1 MHDMYEAAPDL
12 FVAGL
17 ATGSRGVAVFSFAR
31 YDPRD
36 LHRLGIIWILILAE
50 VYFDTNNEFDL
61 K

>member
-36 LHRLGIIWILILAE
+36 SKLSGFWQRFILTPRMILIRSE
-50 VYFDTNNEFDL
+50 I
-61 K
+61 

>member
-1 MHDMYEAAPDL
+1 MYDMYEAAPDL

-36 LHRLGIIWILILAE
+36 NHRLEIIRILANI
-50 VYFDTNNEFDL
+50 YFDH
-61 K
+61 